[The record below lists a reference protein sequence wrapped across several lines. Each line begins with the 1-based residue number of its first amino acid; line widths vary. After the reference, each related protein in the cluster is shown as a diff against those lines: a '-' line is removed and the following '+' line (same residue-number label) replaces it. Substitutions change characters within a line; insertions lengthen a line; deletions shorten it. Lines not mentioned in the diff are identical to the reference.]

1 MTEVAEATRAPAG
14 TEREAAPPE
23 GSTRV
28 VALLEREARGV
39 NGGAPGVVRAPPPL
53 PVLAP
58 ALVPPA
64 AGRAEPAADHTLL
77 APRPDAS
84 AAAPD
89 EATLLALPAGVPEG
103 ATLPAPPQDA
113 TLLAPPTDL
122 PRDATLLAP
131 PTDLPRDATLLA
143 PPMDL
148 PRDATLLAPPA
159 DLPQD
164 ATLLALAPDMPDG
177 ATLPARPGA
186 APATLPLASLAV
198 PAGPDATMA
207 SSPDAIMPAPAAR
220 TMPSEP
226 PPPDATAMPVPAAP
240 PAMSM
245 VTSMI
250 VPMAVPVST
259 SPRPA
264 RRPRSLLG
272 GVVAEL
278 VAAGLLP
285 ERRAVALCLQTRE
298 TGETLLRVLGRELAV
313 AEVEAV
319 FEFLAARSG
328 QALLR
333 SKAEVMERVA
343 EADWLPPALAEQRAV
358 LALRPETPGEVP
370 YATLD
375 PLDLLLRDWVG
386 RVSGGVPVPVPAL
399 PDVLLESIGRL
410 RTRTESRTTERVSV
424 PIDVTWEQQQRIR
437 SRPEA
442 ADVPSLVDFIV
453 HSAYEQGASDIHI
466 EPMED
471 GTVVRGRVDGILH
484 EECRMPL
491 ALHAALTS
499 RIKVLAGMDVA
510 ERRRP
515 QDGRISAQVRRMPL
529 DIRVSTS
536 PTVLG
541 EKIVMRLLDEKALRP
556 APEQLG
562 LRDGMLRLLLD
573 KISAPHGLVMLSGPT
588 GSGKTTTL
596 YSCLSALDRQRR
608 NVLTIEDPVEYRLKG
623 VHQMQVNE
631 RIGLTFANGLRN
643 ILRQDP
649 DVIMVGECRDAETAR
664 MAIQASLTGHVVFST
679 IHANDAVGV
688 ISRLI
693 DMQIDPYLVATALSL
708 PLAQRLVRAIC
719 PRCRVN
725 VDGAEVLSMLRA
737 DGVSDEKLHR
747 LGMHLDPRE
756 PCHHAPGCQ
765 HCRHTGYS
773 GRQAV
778 YEMFEITQ
786 PMRDL
791 IAGHGFSADEL
802 RRLILE
808 GGGATMVDNALSLVA
823 EGLTT
828 HAEVVRVFGDGA

>member
-1 MTEVAEATRAPAG
+1 MAEAAEATRTG
-14 TEREAAPPE
+14 EAAHGAGAPD
-23 GSTRV
+23 GSTKV
-28 VALLEREARGV
+28 VALLESQARGV
-39 NGGAPGVVRAPPPL
+39 NGGAPGTVRAPPALPVALPRTAPGPL
-53 PVLAP
+53 P
-58 ALVPPA
+58 
-64 AGRAEPAADHTLL
+64 GAD
-77 APRPDAS
+77 
-84 AAAPD
+84 
-89 EATLLALPAGVPEG
+89 ATMLALPEVPDG
-103 ATLPAPPQDA
+103 A
-113 TLLAPPTDL
+113 TLLAPAGATAAFPVPPAPASL
-122 PRDATLLAP
+122 PDAVLLAP
-131 PTDLPRDATLLA
+131 A
-143 PPMDL
+143 
-148 PRDATLLAPPA
+148 
-159 DLPQD
+159 
-164 ATLLALAPDMPDG
+164 
-177 ATLPARPGA
+177 
-186 APATLPLASLAV
+186 
-198 PAGPDATMA
+198 DATMLA
-207 SSPDAIMPAPAAR
+207 ADPTPADATTFAQPPAPAPAA
-220 TMPSEP
+220 SAAAASP
-226 PPPDATAMPVPAAP
+226 PAASPPAASPQVAAP
-240 PAMSM
+240 P
-245 VTSMI
+245 
-250 VPMAVPVST
+250 VPPA
-259 SPRPA
+259 PA
-264 RRPRSLLG
+264 RRPRPLLG
-272 GVVAEL
+272 GVVVEL
-278 VAAGLLP
+278 VAAGLLS

-298 TGETLLRVLGRELAV
+298 TGETLLRVLGRELA
-313 AEVEAV
+313 APEVEAV
-319 FEFLAARSG
+319 FEFLAERCG

-333 SKAEVMERVA
+333 SKGELMERAA
-343 EADWLPPALAEQRAV
+343 ELAWLPPALAEQRAI
-358 LALRPETPGEVP
+358 LALRPDAPGEAP

-386 RVSGGVPVPVPAL
+386 RLSGLVPVAVPAL

-410 RTRTESRTTERVSV
+410 RTRTESRSTTERVSV

-442 ADVPSLVDFIV
+442 ADIPSLVDFVV
-453 HSAYEQGASDIHI
+453 HAAYEQGASDIHI
-466 EPMED
+466 EPTED
-471 GTVVRGRVDGILH
+471 GTVVRGRIDGILH

-541 EKIVMRLLDEKALRP
+541 EKVVMRLLDEKALRP

-562 LRDGMLRLLLD
+562 LRDAMLRLLLD
-573 KISAPHGLVMLSGPT
+573 KIAAPHGLVMLSGPT

-708 PLAQRLVRAIC
+708 PIAQRLVRAIC
-719 PRCRVN
+719 PRCRVTM
-725 VDGAEVLSMLRA
+725 DGAEVLSMLRA
-737 DGVSDEKLHR
+737 DGVSDEKLAR
-747 LGMHLDPRE
+747 LGMHVDPRE

-778 YEMFEITQ
+778 YEMFEITE

-791 IAGHGFSADEL
+791 IAGRGFSADEL
-802 RRLILE
+802 RHLILE
-808 GGGATMVDNALSLVA
+808 AGGATMVDNALALVA
-823 EGLTT
+823 DGLTT